1 MWVWMMSVMVVVAL
15 MASLVATIR
24 GDGRTARPV
33 VRDWAE
39 GTSLEVPR
47 STSVS
52 ASVRMKP

>member
-1 MWVWMMSVMVVVAL
+1 MTSIVVVVAL

-24 GDGRTARPV
+24 GDGRSARPA

-47 STSVS
+47 STTAA